1 MGQPVEWTVY
11 DPASLGEAIRWFR
24 EDQGVT
30 QAGLADASGVHR
42 PYISRIERGHA
53 TQQSE
58 RLFRVLRRLGL
69 EIVVRRRTP

>member
-1 MGQPVEWTVY
+1 MDQPIEWTVY
-11 DPASLGEAIRWFR
+11 DPTSLGEAIRWFR
-24 EDQGVT
+24 EEQDVT
-30 QAGLADASGVHR
+30 QAEVADATGVHR

-69 EIVVRRRTP
+69 EIVVRRRSP